1 MTFYEFM
8 QTKTKQT
15 DIIGFIAREMS
26 MDTKLFPSLE
36 LKKLNPSQWQER
48 ILDKVIT
55 DAVQAYV
62 NNGFETAVKEFE
74 AS

>member
-8 QTKTKQT
+8 QTKTKRT

-36 LKKLNPSQWQER
+36 LRKLDALKWQKRIMEKIKTSEVQNYVKK
-48 ILDKVIT
+48 
-55 DAVQAYV
+55 
-62 NNGFETAVKEFE
+62 GFETAVKEFE
-74 AS
+74 SI